1 MTYQEIADQLKDIV
15 VEQYAKQ
22 PEDRDWYVAIGELID
37 ELEKQEG

>member
-1 MTYQEIADQLKDIV
+1 MTHQEIADQLKDIV
-15 VEQYAKQ
+15 VEQYGKE